1 LLYLN
6 TSINNPCHTPA
17 NLLMENLS
25 SSAKTVLII
34 DDETDFCLLMKNYFV
49 RKNYD
54 VYIFHTLEEG
64 MKNIAKINPDII
76 FLDNNL
82 PDGLGWEKTDYIRQH
97 FPNTRIN
104 LISAYQYDHSISE
117 KLTSVRIWE
126 KPISLN
132 DLNKYL
138 N

>member
-1 LLYLN
+1 
-6 TSINNPCHTPA
+6 
-17 NLLMENLS
+17 MENQS
-25 SSAKTVLII
+25 SSVKSVLII

-49 RKNYD
+49 RRNYN

-64 MKNIAKINPDII
+64 MRNLEKINPDII

-82 PDGLGWEKTDYIRQH
+82 PDGLGWEKTEFIRQN

-104 LISAYQYDHSISE
+104 LISAYQYDHSYSD

-126 KPISLN
+126 KPISLS

>member
-1 LLYLN
+1 LN
-6 TSINNPCHTPA
+6 TIKTIPA
-17 NLLMENLS
+17 IFRANHQMENLS
-25 SSAKTVLII
+25 SSVKSVLII
-34 DDETDFCLLMKNYFV
+34 DDETDFCLLMKNYFA
-49 RKNYD
+49 RRNYE

-64 MKNIAKINPDII
+64 MRNLEKINPDII

-82 PDGLGWEKTDYIRQH
+82 PDGLGWEKTDFIREN
-97 FPNTRIN
+97 FPNALIN
-104 LISAYQYDHSISE
+104 LISAYQYDHSYSD

-126 KPISLN
+126 KPISLS

>member
-1 LLYLN
+1 MN
-6 TSINNPCHTPA
+6 TTKNDTAIFLV
-17 NLLMENLS
+17 NLQMENLAS
-25 SSAKTVLII
+25 PIKSVLII

-49 RKNYD
+49 RRNYE
-54 VYIFHTLEEG
+54 VYIYHTLEEG
-64 MKNIAKINPDII
+64 MKNLEKIKPDII

-82 PDGLGWEKTDYIRQH
+82 PDGLGWEKTEFIRQN
-97 FPNTRIN
+97 FPNTSIN
-104 LISAYQYDHSISE
+104 LISAYQYDHSISD